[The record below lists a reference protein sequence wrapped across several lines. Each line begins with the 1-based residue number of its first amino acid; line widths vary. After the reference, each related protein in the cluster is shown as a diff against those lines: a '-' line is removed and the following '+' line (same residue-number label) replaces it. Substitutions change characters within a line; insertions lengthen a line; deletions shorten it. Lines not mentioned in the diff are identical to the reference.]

1 MRWPFACCGL
11 GDVWPLFTP
20 PPITASLST
29 ATNGRKLFRAAHLA
43 LWPWLSPS
51 LQRGA
56 PFLRGLRVAPFSV
69 LLGVCPR
76 DPDGGIILP
85 RETSVRLVSAWG
97 YMLAR
102 QQQNHS

>member
-51 LQRGA
+51 FQRGA

-85 RETSVRLVSAWG
+85 RETSVGLVSAWG